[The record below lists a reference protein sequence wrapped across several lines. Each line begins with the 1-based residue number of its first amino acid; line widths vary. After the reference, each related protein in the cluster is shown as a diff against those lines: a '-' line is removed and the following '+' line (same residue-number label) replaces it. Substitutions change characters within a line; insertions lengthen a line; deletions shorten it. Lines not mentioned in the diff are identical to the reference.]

1 MPRHIAA
8 FRIDRYRVGMA
19 YGNHPDNPLIGD
31 SETLRSDISMTVFL
45 SDPAS
50 YDGGELR
57 LETPFGAEE
66 AKLCPGDAVV
76 YATVVPHEAVE
87 IARGVRVAVIG
98 WLQSYRAR
106 PGPAPDP
113 RRDEPGAAQT
123 ARDRRR

>member
-1 MPRHIAA
+1 
-8 FRIDRYRVGMA
+8 
-19 YGNHPDNPLIGD
+19 
-31 SETLRSDISMTVFL
+31 MTVFL

-66 AKLCPGDAVV
+66 AKPCPGDAVV

-113 RRDEPGAAQT
+113 RRDEPGAAQA

>member
-31 SETLRSDISMTVFL
+31 SETLRPDISM
-45 SDPAS
+45 
-50 YDGGELR
+50 
-57 LETPFGAEE
+57 
-66 AKLCPGDAVV
+66 
-76 YATVVPHEAVE
+76 TVVPHEAVE
-87 IARGVRVAVIG
+87 ITRGVRVAVIG

-113 RRDEPGAAQT
+113 RRDEPGAAQA

>member
-19 YGNHPDNPLIGD
+19 YGNHLDNPLIGD

-57 LETPFGAEE
+57 LETPFRRRG
-66 AKLCPGDAVV
+66 G
-76 YATVVPHEAVE
+76 EAVSGRCRGLRDRGP
-87 IARGVRVAVIG
+87 ARGG
-98 WLQSYRAR
+98 GDR
-106 PGPAPDP
+106 P
-113 RRDEPGAAQT
+113 RGAGRGHRLAAELPCAT
-123 ARDRRR
+123 RPSAKSSTR

>member
-1 MPRHIAA
+1 
-8 FRIDRYRVGMA
+8 MA
-19 YGNHPDNPLIGD
+19 SGSHPDNPLIGD

-45 SDPAS
+45 SDSAS

-66 AKLCPGDAVV
+66 AKLFPGDAVV

-113 RRDEPGAAQT
+113 RRDEPGAAQA